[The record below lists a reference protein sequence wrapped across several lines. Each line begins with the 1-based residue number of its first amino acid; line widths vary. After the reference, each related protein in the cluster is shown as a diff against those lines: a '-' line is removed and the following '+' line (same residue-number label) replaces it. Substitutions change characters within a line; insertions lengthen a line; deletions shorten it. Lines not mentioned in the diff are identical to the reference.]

1 MNILVRSFP
10 VLLLSVVSALNA
22 FAAGKPAP
30 HYLFTDDD
38 IAGKRTNTTT
48 IYTIQSNGNLKEKT
62 DIVGGSDGIAGG
74 YFGLNKAVVLKTAT
88 EKCLFFTSSA
98 SGQIAGMVIPSLK
111 IAGIFN
117 GADGDTGAAFGIGLT
132 INASYVY
139 ASFTDANNIGT
150 FQLQSGCK
158 LQFVSDV
165 NTIGLQ
171 GGAVDGMAVHGN
183 MMVVTYGDGSIQSF
197 DISAGVPVSNGDE
210 QNSTGFRGQNY
221 PGGVDITSDGHYAIF
236 GDVATAAIV
245 EVSDISSGKLTK
257 TTLYHLGNALS
268 SASVFLTPDETMLYV
283 ANTQSGQ
290 MTAAFFDKTTGKISK
305 GCTSAAL
312 RGFADGWAYLG
323 SVVTQT
329 NTGTGGAVYVTE
341 YGAPSTIGIVNLTV
355 NGQKCTLKESS
366 ASPVAD
372 DDSQGLL
379 SIATYPPRSF

>member
-158 LQFVSDV
+158 LQFA
-165 NTIGLQ
+165 NGL
-171 GGAVDGMAVHGN
+171 
-183 MMVVTYGDGSIQSF
+183 
-197 DISAGVPVSNGDE
+197 
-210 QNSTGFRGQNY
+210 TGFVAVEVGFTHQQMKL
-221 PGGVDITSDGHYAIF
+221 GGVLSFFHQRAERSLLQIF
-236 GDVATAAIV
+236 
-245 EVSDISSGKLTK
+245 SL
-257 TTLYHLGNALS
+257 
-268 SASVFLTPDETMLYV
+268 
-283 ANTQSGQ
+283 
-290 MTAAFFDKTTGKISK
+290 
-305 GCTSAAL
+305 
-312 RGFADGWAYLG
+312 GFARRDAEHIKIVQLASLDIPERLEDGRGIRVTLSEEVAKPQQITGLG
-323 SVVTQT
+323 RAW
-329 NTGTGGAVYVTE
+329 G
-341 YGAPSTIGIVNLTV
+341 
-355 NGQKCTLKESS
+355 
-366 ASPVAD
+366 VAHD
-372 DDSQGLL
+372 RLEWRNS
-379 SIATYPPRSF
+379 